1 MKPVLT
7 KKQADAI
14 KKLRELH
21 KWTDEDILIEWALVV
36 SEKEENTTEE
46 FMPLLDLGIIT
57 LAASLINGYEVEKTP
72 EEKVREYFEGV
83 RNSRDERYLAGDI
96 EGKRFHAGALVGIC
110 NTLGLLGIKIEG
122 VNA

>member
-1 MKPVLT
+1 
-7 KKQADAI
+7 
-14 KKLRELH
+14 
-21 KWTDEDILIEWALVV
+21 
-36 SEKEENTTEE
+36 
-46 FMPLLDLGIIT
+46 MPLLDLGIIT